1 MNLPLLPVYHR
12 PILLEARMLS
22 FALSLLLA
30 CQPAKVGDGSD
41 SGSVEQA
48 AGTGSIS
55 GRVCAE
61 NGWQWLEGASVY
73 THLQEG
79 DTVLETFLV
88 TTGADGSYAFTDLPA
103 DHSYDIFIQYGDL
116 RLMDQETYAIP
127 LAPDQQVVLPDP
139 PCDTLDI
146 AQALVIGGAY
156 DEVGQVLAPLG
167 VEERLVD
174 GADPDAVLAALDA
187 NDLRLVFVESGV
199 DEDSLVRAGDGS
211 SAPVLA
217 AIQAHVDSGGILW
230 VTDWS
235 YDLLA
240 VAFPGA
246 LSFVGDDDTADSA
259 QVGLAGTINA
269 AVEDEGLAQALGF
282 DFLELAY
289 PRAEFAVFDAQ
300 VSGASVILSGDVRY
314 EQDGAP
320 GELAQAPLLAAVPWG
335 EGVIVYSSFT
345 LDANDGE
352 QALSLYRVLLGSL

>member
-1 MNLPLLPVYHR
+1 
-12 PILLEARMLS
+12 MLS

-41 SGSVEQA
+41 SGSFEQT

-55 GRVCAE
+55 GRVCAA
-61 NGWQWLEGASVY
+61 NGWQWLQDASVY
-73 THLQEG
+73 THLKEG
-79 DTVLETFLV
+79 DAVLETYNTL
-88 TTGADGSYAFTDLPA
+88 TEADGSWSFTGLPA
-103 DHSYDIFIQYGDL
+103 DHTYDIFIQAGAD
-116 RLMDQETYAIP
+116 RLLEQEVFGITLAADQ
-127 LAPDQQVVLPDP
+127 DVVLPDP

-146 AQALVIGGAY
+146 EQALVIRGAY
-156 DEVGQVLAPLG
+156 DEVEQVLAPLG
-167 VEERLVD
+167 VAAVVVE
-174 GADPDAVLAALDA
+174 GADPDTVVAALNADSFP
-187 NDLRLVFVESGV
+187 LVFVESGV
-199 DEDSLVRAGDGS
+199 TEALLFRGEDDT

-320 GELAQAPLLAAVPWG
+320 GELSQAPLLAAVPWG

-345 LDANDGE
+345 LDANDGDP
-352 QALSLYRVLLGSL
+352 ALSLYRVLLGSL